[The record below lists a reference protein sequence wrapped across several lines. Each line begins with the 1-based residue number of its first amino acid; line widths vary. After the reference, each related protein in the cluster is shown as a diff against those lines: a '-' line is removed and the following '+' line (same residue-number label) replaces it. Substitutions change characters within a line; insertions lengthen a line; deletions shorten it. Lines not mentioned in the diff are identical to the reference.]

1 MKSAFYLILLLLS
14 LTAVAR
20 QYKLIESRHIEDNS
34 KDCRKTGNCIS
45 ARYLKN
51 DTLHLTIYAD
61 NQFRDINL
69 YRDSFTLNR
78 DTLCLERN
86 DTTPPVYSYVF
97 NKEKNKMDTLCV
109 GHMTMYQPMG
119 DGYDTRRNEYTLTG
133 FQRIPAVI
141 RFENVPVCDCPTR
154 PIEFDIYNND
164 TINVINANGL
174 KQGVWISFYDTCE
187 KEEERYYDKGVFT
200 GGKMFDKEGNDLHAD
215 YKSGEMVIVRVTDSL
230 QVK

>member
-1 MKSAFYLILLLLS
+1 MKRTFYLIILLLS
-14 LTAVAR
+14 VTAVAR
-20 QYKLIESRHIEDNS
+20 QYKLIESRHIADNS
-34 KDCRKTGNCIS
+34 KDCRKIGNCIS

-78 DTLCLERN
+78 DTLFLERN
-86 DTTPPVYSYVF
+86 DTTPPEYSYVF

-119 DGYDTRRNEYTLTG
+119 EEYDVLRNEYTLTG

-141 RFENVPVCDCPTR
+141 RFENATVCDCPTR

-164 TINVINANGL
+164 TINVINANGM
-174 KQGVWISFYDTCE
+174 KHGVWVSFFDTCE
-187 KEEERYYDKGVFT
+187 KEMEMYYDNGVFT
-200 GGKMFDKEGNDLHAD
+200 GGKLFDKKGNDRHATFH
-215 YKSGEMVIVRVTDSL
+215 YGEMMEIGVNDSL
-230 QVK
+230 QEK

>member
-1 MKSAFYLILLLLS
+1 MKRTLYLIILLLS
-14 LTAVAR
+14 VTAVAR
-20 QYKLIESRHIEDNS
+20 QYKLIESRHIADNS
-34 KDCRKTGNCIS
+34 KDCRKIGNCIS

-69 YRDSFTLNR
+69 YRDSFTLNQ

-97 NKEKNKMDTLCV
+97 NKVKNKVDTFFTRSFMIVDRMD
-109 GHMTMYQPMG
+109 

-174 KQGVWISFYDTCE
+174 KQGVWVSFFDTCE
-187 KEEERYYDKGVFT
+187 KEMEMYYDKGVFT
-200 GGKMFDKEGNDLHAD
+200 GGKLFDKKGNDRHATFH
-215 YKSGEMVIVRVTDSL
+215 YGEMMEIGVNDSL
-230 QVK
+230 QEK